1 MKFIGHLDVMRFFQK
16 LMRRA
21 EVDICYTTG
30 FSPHQIMSFSAPLGL
45 GVTSEAEYVDIEVHS
60 TESSSE
66 MLRRLNAA
74 VVEGIQI
81 LSYRQLPD
89 GAKNAMSIV
98 TASDYRLTFRDGYAP
113 NNPMEFWQKVDE
125 FLRQDCILVIKK
137 TKKSEKEVDIR
148 PLIYQYRVE
157 ESSIFLRVATGSVQ
171 NLKPELV
178 LEAFYEA
185 NDMEWNPFA
194 FQVHRL
200 NTYTSGENQTF
211 VSLEDLGEDIE

>member
-1 MKFIGHLDVMRFFQK
+1 MTLEKK
-16 LMRRA
+16 
-21 EVDICYTTG
+21 
-30 FSPHQIMSFSAPLGL
+30 
-45 GVTSEAEYVDIEVHS
+45 
-60 TESSSE
+60 
-66 MLRRLNAA
+66 
-74 VVEGIQI
+74 
-81 LSYRQLPD
+81 LSYAL
-89 GAKNAMSIV
+89 
-98 TASDYRLTFRDGYAP
+98 
-113 NNPMEFWQKVDE
+113 
-125 FLRQDCILVIKK
+125 K

-157 ESSIFLRVATGSVQ
+157 ESSILLRVATGSVQ

>member
-30 FSPHQIMSFSAPLGL
+30 FSQHQIMSFSAPLGL

-60 TESSSE
+60 TESSGE
-66 MLRRLNAA
+66 MLRRLNEA

-98 TASDYRLTFRDGYAP
+98 TASDYCLTFRDGYAP

-125 FLRQDCILVIKK
+125 FLRQDCIPVIKK

>member
-21 EVDICYTTG
+21 DVDICYTTG

-45 GVTSEAEYVDIEVHS
+45 GVTSEAEYVDIEVYS
-60 TESSSE
+60 TQSSSE
-66 MLRRLNAA
+66 MLRRLNAT

-81 LSYRQLPD
+81 LSYRRLPD
-89 GAKNAMSIV
+89 TAKNAMSIV

-113 NNPMEFWQKVDE
+113 SDPTEFWQKVDE
-125 FLRQDCILVIKK
+125 FLKQDCITVIKK

-148 PLIYQYRVE
+148 PLIHQYHVD

-185 NDMEWNPFA
+185 NHMEWNPFA

-200 NTYTSGENQTF
+200 ETYTDGENQTF

>member
-125 FLRQDCILVIKK
+125 FLKQDWMPVIKK